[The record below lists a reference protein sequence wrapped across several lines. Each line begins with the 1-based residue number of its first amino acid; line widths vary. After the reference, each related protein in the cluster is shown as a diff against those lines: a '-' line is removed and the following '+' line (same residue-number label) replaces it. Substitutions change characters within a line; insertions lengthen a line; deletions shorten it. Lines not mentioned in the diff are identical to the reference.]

1 MGREYP
7 PWRSASSTL
16 GSMHELYLKK
26 SAERRLSRGH
36 PWVYSNEIDVER
48 SPLKGLEAGIEV
60 AVLTAGGN
68 RLGSGHASPGSLVC
82 VRLLARGNTMLD
94 GLIDARIAK
103 ALAWRERAFPE
114 PYYRLVFAEGDNLP
128 GLVIDRFGDE
138 LVVQISTWGMEVRR
152 QEIVLALDAHL
163 SPKAIHF
170 DDSSTGRRLEGL
182 PGPEGDESSAGSQS
196 PRPRLARENGVDFVL
211 PRSAQKTGWY
221 YDQRDNRAQAV
232 RWFKGQRVLDL
243 YSYAGGWG
251 IQAAYAGAAS
261 VLCVDSSAAALEAA
275 SATSERGG
283 FGIECQQSKV
293 EGFLAAA
300 AESNKRWD
308 LVVLDPPALIKRKKD
323 INKGTTKYRAL
334 TRQALQVIEPG
345 GMLVSCSCSMHLDRI
360 AHLAMVR
367 AAARG
372 EHRQL
377 RVIAEGGMPADHPT
391 HAQLP
396 ESRYLSCWYFLVD

>member
-1 MGREYP
+1 
-7 PWRSASSTL
+7 
-16 GSMHELYLKK
+16 MHELYLKK

-48 SPLKGLEAGIEV
+48 SPLKGLEPGIEV
-60 AVLTAGGN
+60 AVLTASGN
-68 RLGSGHASPGSLVC
+68 RLGSGYASPGSLVS
-82 VRLLARGNTMLD
+82 VRLLARGSVELD
-94 GLIDARIAK
+94 GLIETRIAK
-103 ALAWRERAFPE
+103 ALAWRERAFSE
-114 PYYRLVFAEGDNLP
+114 PFYRLVFAEGDDLP

-138 LVVQISTWGMEVRR
+138 LVVQVSTWGMEGRR
-152 QEIVLALDAHL
+152 DDIRATLQSLL

-170 DDSSTGRRLEGL
+170 DDASTVRKLEGL
-182 PGPEGDESSAGSQS
+182 PGPISGEQPE
-196 PRPRLARENGVDFVL
+196 RPRLARENGVDFVL
-211 PRSAQKTGWY
+211 PGNAQKTGWY
-221 YDQRDNRAQAV
+221 YDQRDNRAQAA

-251 IQAAYAGAAS
+251 IQAANAGAAS
-261 VLCVDSSAAALEAA
+261 VLCVDSSAPALEAA
-275 SATSERGG
+275 GATVEQGDFSVEL
-283 FGIECQQSKV
+283 QQAKV
-293 EGFLAAA
+293 EAFLTTA
-300 AESNKRWD
+300 AEEKRRWD

-334 TRQALQVIEPG
+334 TRQALQIIEPG
-345 GMLVSCSCSMHLDRI
+345 GMLVSCSCSMHLDRL

-372 EHRQL
+372 EHRHL
-377 RVIAEGGMPADHPT
+377 RVVAEGGLPADHPT